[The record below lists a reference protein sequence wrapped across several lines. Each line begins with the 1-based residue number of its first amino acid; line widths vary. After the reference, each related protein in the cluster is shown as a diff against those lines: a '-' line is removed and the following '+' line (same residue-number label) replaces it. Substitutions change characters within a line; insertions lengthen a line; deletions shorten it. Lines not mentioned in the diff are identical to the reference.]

1 MNSRQVTRANVKR
14 HQDKALPRRDGA
26 AKPSHYRENEAK
38 IYGINACRALW
49 QVRPGDLVKVYLTKQ
64 RLKENQDLI
73 KFCVSNRKAY
83 KLATEDELE
92 RLTES
97 VHHEGICVIAKEPR
111 TPNFEEVLRYLKSR
125 QGGTCLV
132 YLDGVQNPHNVG
144 NILRAG
150 AHFGLPYI
158 LTDGA
163 AFKIL
168 PPSTRRVSEGG
179 AEFTSVVVLADPTRA
194 LKSLKEMGFVLL
206 STSSHAATDV
216 FRAKIPEKTVFILGS
231 EVHGVS
237 EKIEKLCDARLV
249 ISGSGQ
255 IESLNVASAFAILAA
270 EHWRRFHG

>member
-1 MNSRQVTRANVKR
+1 MKR
-14 HQDKALPRRDGA
+14 RQDKTPPRREEP
-26 AKPSHYRENEAK
+26 AKPSHYRDNEAK

-49 QVRPGDLVKVYLTKQ
+49 RVRPGDLVKVYLTKQ

-73 KFCVSNRKAY
+73 KFCVANRKAY
-83 KLATEDELE
+83 KLTTEDELE

-97 VHHEGICVIAKEPR
+97 VHHEGLCVIAKEPR
-111 TPNFEEVLRYLKSR
+111 TLNFEDVLSYLKSH
-125 QGGTCLV
+125 QGEICLV

-150 AHFGLPYI
+150 AHFGLPYV

-163 AFKIL
+163 AFKNL

-179 AEFTSVVVLADPTRA
+179 AEFTNVVVLADPVRG
-194 LKSLKEMGFVLL
+194 LKSLKEMGFTLL

-216 FRAKIPEKTVFILGS
+216 FRAKIPQKTVFILGS

-237 EKIEKLCDARLV
+237 DKISKLCDAHLA
-249 ISGSGQ
+249 IPGSAQ